1 MITVEG
7 VRCLHTGYWFRVAA
21 VSLAA
26 GLVIT
31 ALLISFGLTSS
42 LALTLPRAIVHAVCM
57 GGLTGST
64 LPRVRRRLEHWSAAA
79 RWAFTIPTLL
89 VLAVVGTALAC
100 SIIALLGL
108 SGHEPFGSCFTSDL
122 RINALL
128 SLTLGVAMI
137 LYETQRRRLDV
148 VTLELRT
155 QQLEHERASKMALE
169 ARLAALEARLQP
181 HFLFNTLNA
190 ISALIRE
197 DPEQAERTVERLAA
211 LLRFALDATER
222 GVIPLGHE
230 VKIVTDYLE
239 IERTRLGERLTYSVE
254 VDPDVLG
261 YELPPLA
268 LQTLVE
274 NSVKHAIA
282 PRPGGGRI
290 RVAGAARGDRLVL
303 SVWDDGPGFT
313 SEAIRPGHGLDNLQ
327 GRLAGRFGPEATLHV
342 ARDEGGTLVTIA
354 VPCSAGARP

>member
-1 MITVEG
+1 MTTAE
-7 VRCLHTGYWFRVAA
+7 RRRSLDTGYWFRVAA

-31 ALLISFGLTSS
+31 ALLISLGLTTS
-42 LALTLPRAIVHAVCM
+42 LSLTLPRAIIHAACM
-57 GGLTGST
+57 GGLAGSL
-64 LPRVRRRLEHWSAAA
+64 LPPVRRRLEHWAPAP
-79 RWAFTIPTLL
+79 RWAVTIATLL
-89 VLAVVGTALAC
+89 VLALVGTALAC
-100 SIIALLGL
+100 SLIALLGL
-108 SGHEPFGSCFTSDL
+108 SHHEALASCFTSDL

-128 SLTLGVAMI
+128 SLTLGIAMI
-137 LYETQRRRLDV
+137 LYETQRRRLDA

-169 ARLAALEARLQP
+169 ARLAALESRLQP

-190 ISALIRE
+190 ISALVRE
-197 DPEQAERTVERLAA
+197 DPDQAERTVERLAA

-230 VKIVTDYLE
+230 VKIVADYLE
-239 IERTRLGERLTYSVE
+239 IERTRLGDRLAYTLE

-261 YELPPLA
+261 CELPPLA

-282 PRPGGGRI
+282 PRPSGGRI
-290 RVAGAARGDRLVL
+290 RVAGAARDNRLQL

-313 SEAIRPGHGLDNLQ
+313 TEAIRPGHGLDNLQ
-327 GRLAGRFGPEATLHV
+327 GRLAGRFGGEAALHV
-342 ARDEGGTLVTIA
+342 GQQDGGTLVTIV
-354 VPCSAGARP
+354 VPWSGNARP